1 MIPLLLLGR
10 GTRGCRR
17 RPPWGK
23 LLGILWGR
31 LLIVNLLRLPLIKLL
46 WGRLTIG
53 KVWMSYAIFTR
64 IRVDARGV
72 DHTPG
77 VWWVGCITPLHIP
90 HGRRRGL
97 LLVACIPYAT
107 VAW

>member
-1 MIPLLLLGR
+1 MVI
-10 GTRGCRR
+10 
-17 RPPWGK
+17 
-23 LLGILWGR
+23 
-31 LLIVNLLRLPLIKLL
+31 NMLRLPLIKLL
-46 WGRLTIG
+46 SGGLTI
-53 KVWMSYAIFTR
+53 KKDLMSFAIFTR

>member
-1 MIPLLLLGR
+1 MIPLLLLGW
-10 GTRGCRR
+10 GTRR

-23 LLGILWGR
+23 LLEGILWGR
-31 LLIVNLLRLPLIKLL
+31 GLLVINLLRLPLIKLL

-64 IRVDARGV
+64 IRVDAPRV

-97 LLVACIPYAT
+97 LLVACITYAT

>member
-10 GTRGCRR
+10 GTRGARW

-31 LLIVNLLRLPLIKLL
+31 LLVVNLLRLPLIKLL

-64 IRVDARGV
+64 IRVDAPRV

-90 HGRRRGL
+90 HGRRWVL
-97 LLVACIPYAT
+97 LLVACIPYTT

>member
-1 MIPLLLLGR
+1 M
-10 GTRGCRR
+10 
-17 RPPWGK
+17 
-23 LLGILWGR
+23 GILWGR
-31 LLIVNLLRLPLIKLL
+31 LLVVNLLRLPLIKLL

-64 IRVDARGV
+64 IRV